1 MRRKNFGTQPT
12 DEGLAQ
18 SYSDAVNW
26 YLRSAEQGQAK
37 AQNSLGRMYAGGVG
51 VEQDDKLAHLW
62 FSLAAAQGE
71 PTASKGRD
79 AIELK
84 MTAAQRAK
92 AQKVASAWRPKE
104 KPPEQPA

>member
-1 MRRKNFGTQPT
+1 MRHKDGDNRQPE
-12 DEGLAQ
+12 EGLAQ
-18 SYSDAVNW
+18 NYSDAVNW

-51 VEQDDKLAHLW
+51 VEQDDQLAHLW

-71 PTASKGRD
+71 ASASKGRD
-79 AIELK
+79 AIEHR

-92 AQKVASAWRPKE
+92 ARKRANDWRP
-104 KPPEQPA
+104 

>member
-1 MRRKNFGTQPT
+1 MRRKDIDNQQPG
-12 DEGLAQ
+12 EGLAQ
-18 SYSDAVNW
+18 NYSDAVNW

-51 VEQDDKLAHLW
+51 VEQDDALAHLW

-71 PTASKGRD
+71 ATALKARD
-79 AIELK
+79 AIEHK

-92 AQKVASAWRPKE
+92 ARKRADDWRPK
-104 KPPEQPA
+104 